1 MTLAPPQVV
10 QQAQDLH
17 SLHVDG
23 LTSLQD
29 ELGQVT
35 GRSANLETVG
45 AP

>member
-1 MTLAPPQVV
+1 MSLAPPQVV
-10 QQAQDLH
+10 EQAQDLH

-23 LTSLQD
+23 VTSLRN

-35 GRSANLETVG
+35 GRNANLETVG